1 MTDLHTALR
10 EAVAD
15 APFDQSDMQAV
26 LAAGS
31 RRVRR
36 RVALT
41 VGSSALV
48 AAAVVITSLVVAADR
63 SGQDPGPADVVHL
76 DLSQAERVHPDVLAS
91 VRTTYREPIDDFSG
105 ESFEGVTTDGRVLLS
120 RSERDG
126 DSRLGL
132 LSPTTGTTEW
142 LPPEVAGAPVELT
155 ADRLV
160 LFAQVRPNTARL
172 GVFDRQSQTWET
184 SELRL
189 PARLEAH
196 VPPRLTLGPD
206 GRLYL
211 GSNLEG
217 ESVPVRWWS
226 YELPQGGKARPEPA
240 LAGAGMAWRDGVQ
253 VRADSDGTVTVSDS
267 GADRVVAEERPD
279 GCTLPND
286 PVLAGAPALVG
297 LAGDRP
303 VVTYFCGDEAQA
315 VTLVYDLAGSD
326 AVRIDGASLL
336 TADNGY
342 VLLGGGGTYLLDLHE
357 LALAQIGPGLHENQ
371 VGLGRGVVL
380 WNNPGP
386 VDDKD
391 AYDVVWK
398 VARLPLDD

>member
-15 APFDQSDMQAV
+15 APFDQSDMRAV

-41 VGSSALV
+41 VASSALAV
-48 AAAVVITSLVVAADR
+48 AAVVTSLLVATDR
-63 SGQDPGPADVVHL
+63 SVQNPGPADVVHL

-91 VRTTYREPIDDFSG
+91 VRTTWREPMDDLSS
-105 ESFEGVTTDGRVLLS
+105 ERFEGVTTDGRVLLS
-120 RSERDG
+120 RSTRNG
-126 DSRLGL
+126 DSKVGL
-132 LSPTTGTTEW
+132 LNPATGTAEW
-142 LPPEVAGAPVELT
+142 LPPEVAGDPVELT

-172 GVFDRQSQTWET
+172 GVFDRRSKTWET

-189 PARLEAH
+189 AVGLEAH

-211 GSNLEG
+211 GNNLEG
-217 ESVPVRWWS
+217 ESGPVSWWS
-226 YELPQGGKARPEPA
+226 YGLPQGGQGRPEPA
-240 LAGAGMAWRDGVQ
+240 LTGAGMVWRDGVQ
-253 VRADSDGTVTVSDS
+253 VRADNDGRVTVSSS
-267 GADRVVAEERPD
+267 GADRVVADERPD
-279 GCTLPND
+279 GCEQPDD
-286 PVLAGAPALVG
+286 PVFAVLPATVG
-297 LAGDRP
+297 LAGTRP
-303 VVTYFCGDEAQA
+303 VVTYLCGDESQ
-315 VTLVYDLAGSD
+315 VTVVYDVEGAD
-326 AVRIDGASLL
+326 AVQIDDASLL
-336 TADNGY
+336 AADEGY
-342 VLLGGGGTYLLDLHE
+342 VLLRGPGGTYLLDLHG
-357 LALAQIGPGLHENQ
+357 LALARIAPAVHEDQ

-386 VDDKD
+386 IDDKD
-391 AYDVVWK
+391 VYDVVWK
-398 VARLPLDD
+398 VARLPLGG